1 MSNNDCRTVVAS
13 NLPPDLITA
22 EDVTLFFESSRY
34 CPAGGD
40 VSHVEIRANQHSAVV
55 TFKDK
60 LGIVTAI
67 CEQYLLVMFVIVRQQ
82 RH

>member
-1 MSNNDCRTVVAS
+1 MANNDCRTVVAS

-34 CPAGGD
+34 CPSGGD
-40 VSHVEIRANQHSAVV
+40 VSHVEINANQHSAVV

-67 CEQYLLVMFVIVRQQ
+67 CEHSRLMFVIVRQQ